1 MKLATALYTAA
12 ALLLAPGV
20 GLAGNEKPELPPII
34 LQTKR
39 LSRSH

>member
-1 MKLATALYTAA
+1 MKLAAAMYMA